1 MMAAYE
7 YYSNVLD
14 VVKSSKSHGET
25 FIGYNGPLGNGQH
38 ANRMDMF
45 KFNMKKW
52 GNRLD
57 AQNCECPLT
66 YTSAISTA
74 FDQNK
79 PIGKPKIS
87 PNKPILTQK
96 YLSNQTKSIV
106 KMENSFYF

>member
-14 VVKSSKSHGET
+14 VVKSSRSHGDT
-25 FIGYNGPLGNGQH
+25 FIGYNGPLGNGRH

-57 AQNCECPLT
+57 DQNCECPLK

-79 PIGKPKIS
+79 PIGKPK
-87 PNKPILTQK
+87 
-96 YLSNQTKSIV
+96 
-106 KMENSFYF
+106 